1 MIIRLTVNDND
12 FSGHLEHF
20 ATNLYT
26 KLSMLTDKLI
36 ATMDDKDIMIQ
47 EHKNW
52 QRTLEL
58 LNPNIT
64 TEDTITEEDKLW
76 LVERVKLTCRL
87 WVEQRVREGFM
98 EEDEALSVE
107 DLEVTIGYD
116 FKDMWENGEAVYYF
130 STANIILCQ

>member
-26 KLSMLTDKLI
+26 KLSTLTDKLI
-36 ATMDDKDIMIQ
+36 ANTDNKDFMIQ
-47 EHKNW
+47 EHNNW
-52 QRTLEL
+52 QRTWDL

-64 TEDTITEEDKLW
+64 TEATITEEDKLW
-76 LVERVKLTCRL
+76 LAERVKLACEL
-87 WVEQRVREGFM
+87 WVEQRVKDGFM

-107 DLEVTIGYD
+107 DLEVTIGHD

-130 STANIILCQ
+130 STANVIICQ

>member
-36 ATMDDKDIMIQ
+36 AATDDKDLMIQ

-52 QRTLEL
+52 QRTWDL

-64 TEDTITEEDKLW
+64 TEATITEEDKLW
-76 LVERVKLTCRL
+76 LAERVKLTCKL
-87 WVEQRVREGFM
+87 WFEQRVKDHFM

-130 STANIILCQ
+130 STANVIICQ

>member
-26 KLSMLTDKLI
+26 KLSMLTDRLI
-36 ATMDDKDIMIQ
+36 ATMDDKDLMIQ

-64 TEDTITEEDKLW
+64 TEATITEEDKLW
-76 LVERVKLTCRL
+76 LTERVKLTCKL

-130 STANIILCQ
+130 STANVIICQ